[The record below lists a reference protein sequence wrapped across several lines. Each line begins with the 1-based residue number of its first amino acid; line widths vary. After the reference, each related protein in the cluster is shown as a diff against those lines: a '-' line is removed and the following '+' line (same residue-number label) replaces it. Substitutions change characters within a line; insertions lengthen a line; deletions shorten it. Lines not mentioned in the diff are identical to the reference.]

1 MMRRELEKGKM
12 YPLSRFFVSAHET
25 RVFWRK
31 LFIASCEA
39 PFSFT
44 PLCNVAWRWAG
55 ASVGRKGVV
64 LSELH
69 GAVDAPELV
78 SIGDDCYLGA
88 HVTLRPL
95 KVEGSSVKAVGVSIG
110 DGCFVGPNTLLQP
123 GSMVKGATGA
133 NSIINS
139 HEIVPDGRVA
149 IGDAE
154 KPCTLAWRPHRLDAS
169 SEWGWFV
176 TSSLAMFATERLG
189 HVVAVQAPR
198 ILLWVALGFVG
209 RYPWSPP
216 LHEVRVASLIHEAHT
231 TPLLRVW
238 LTLSTVAS
246 RNAALVLLLV
256 ACLIVADPLKPLTHI
271 VFKWLVVGKAKETS
285 KVPLRS
291 GQHLRWA
298 CVQKLAR
305 CPAVDGAWRH
315 VYEYASMY
323 ASCVG
328 FKLGSRVRFY
338 PYPSLLLA
346 GAAEADLVEIGDDT
360 VTSAATYAHD
370 FSMLHLAK
378 KPTSIGGGCDL
389 GLSRHGQVLP
399 GSHLPAGTV
408 IQAPGRATH
417 LAGLCGEAHQ
427 AWAGNPLVRCAA
439 LDAEYADAC

>member
-1 MMRRELEKGKM
+1 M
-12 YPLSRFFVSAHET
+12 
-25 RVFWRK
+25 
-31 LFIASCEA
+31 
-39 PFSFT
+39 
-44 PLCNVAWRWAG
+44 
-55 ASVGRKGVV
+55 
-64 LSELH
+64 
-69 GAVDAPELV
+69 
-78 SIGDDCYLGA
+78 
-88 HVTLRPL
+88 
-95 KVEGSSVKAVGVSIG
+95 
-110 DGCFVGPNTLLQP
+110 
-123 GSMVKGATGA
+123 
-133 NSIINS
+133 
-139 HEIVPDGRVA
+139 
-149 IGDAE
+149 
-154 KPCTLAWRPHRLDAS
+154 
-169 SEWGWFV
+169 
-176 TSSLAMFATERLG
+176 
-189 HVVAVQAPR
+189 
-198 ILLWVALGFVG
+198 
-209 RYPWSPP
+209 
-216 LHEVRVASLIHEAHT
+216 IHEAHT

-256 ACLIVADPLKPLTHI
+256 ACLIVADPLKPLTHVI
-271 VFKWLVVGKAKETS
+271 FKWLVVGKAKETS

-315 VYEYASMY
+315 VYEYASIY

-328 FKLGSRVRFY
+328 FKLGSKVRFY

-370 FSMLHLAK
+370 FSMLHLAM
-378 KPTSIGGGCDL
+378 KPTSVGSGCDL